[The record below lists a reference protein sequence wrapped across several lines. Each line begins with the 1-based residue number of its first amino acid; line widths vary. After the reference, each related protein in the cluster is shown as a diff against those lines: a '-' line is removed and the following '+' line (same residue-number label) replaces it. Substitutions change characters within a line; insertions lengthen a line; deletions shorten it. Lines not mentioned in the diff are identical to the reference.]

1 MGGDPRGDVPKPRPE
16 PHHDPEF
23 EEESEHDRLA
33 RNWNELLQELRVSQT
48 GVQIL
53 FAFLLGVAFTQPFSR
68 TTDVQRAMYFVSLLS
83 TACAVALLIAPVA
96 YHRLLFRRRA
106 RPELIRAGNRFAI
119 GGLCFIALAIISAV
133 FLVTDFV
140 LGRSITLFVACGL
153 AGWFLLWWLLVP
165 YTRRRRRLRAA
176 RSS

>member
-1 MGGDPRGDVPKPRPE
+1 MGADAPGRAVE

-53 FAFLLGVAFTQPFSR
+53 FAFLLGVAFTRPFAQ

-106 RPELIRAGNRFAI
+106 RPELIRAGNRFAM
-119 GGLCFIALAIISAV
+119 GGLAFTALAVTSAV
-133 FLVTDFV
+133 FLVTDFI
-140 LGRSITLFVACGL
+140 LGRTVTLAVVIGL
-153 AGWFLLWWLLVP
+153 AIWFVLWWLVVP
-165 YTRRRRRLRAA
+165 FLRRARREGPRAPE
-176 RSS
+176 